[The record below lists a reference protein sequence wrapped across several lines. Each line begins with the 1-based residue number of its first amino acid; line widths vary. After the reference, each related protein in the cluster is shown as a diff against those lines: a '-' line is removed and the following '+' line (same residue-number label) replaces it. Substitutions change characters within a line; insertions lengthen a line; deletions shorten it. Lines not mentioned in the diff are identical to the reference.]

1 MDKHLI
7 FMDIDGTLV
16 DRDQKISDKTRSVI
30 TELQQEGHQFYV
42 ATGRKYSS
50 AFEMAQKL
58 NTNTKV
64 VASNGSIY
72 SVNDT
77 LHKKQLSR
85 DALAAIYET
94 VSYKNLP
101 MFFFGEHTVFYT
113 EALPDYLQKG
123 DQSRVS
129 NNGEEDF
136 LFIDSIDKLL
146 SMSTRIV
153 NGIIIA
159 EDRQDELGTVKAEL
173 AEKNLLSLSSSHPN
187 NIELIPKGVNKAT
200 AIQEIQKELAIPK
213 EQIISFGDGMNDME
227 MLQASGVSVAMGNA
241 VDELKQQAR
250 FITDTNTE
258 DGIAN
263 FLINYFK

>member
-16 DRDQKISDKTRSVI
+16 DRDQKISAKTRTVI
-30 TELQQEGHQFYV
+30 TELQEQGHQFYV

-58 NTNTKV
+58 NAETKV

-72 SVNDT
+72 SVNNT

-85 DALAAIYET
+85 EALAAIYKT
-94 VSYKNLP
+94 VAQQNLP

-113 EALPDYLQKG
+113 EALPDYLHKG

-129 NNGEEDF
+129 NNDEEDF

-146 SMSTRIV
+146 AMSTRIV

-159 EDRQDELGTVKAEL
+159 DDRQDELSKVKAALVERD
-173 AEKNLLSLSSSHPN
+173 LLSLSSSHPN

-241 VDELKQQAR
+241 VEELKEQAKY
-250 FITDTNTE
+250 ITDTNTE

-263 FLINYFK
+263 FLLNYFK

>member
-16 DRDQKISDKTRSVI
+16 SRDQKISTKTRSVI
-30 TELQQEGHQFYV
+30 SELQKDGHQFYV

-50 AFEMAQKL
+50 AIDVAKRL
-58 NTNTKV
+58 TPKTKV

-94 VSYKNLP
+94 VFQKKIPL
-101 MFFFGEHTVFYT
+101 FFFGEHTVFYT
-113 EALPDYLQKG
+113 EELPEYLQKS

-129 NNGEEDF
+129 ASGEEDF
-136 LFIDSIDKLL
+136 LFIDSIDTLL

-159 EDRQDELGTVKAEL
+159 DDRQDELNSIKAEL
-173 AEKNLLSLSSSHPN
+173 AERELLSLSSSHPN

-200 AIQEIQKELAIPK
+200 AIQEIQKELSVPK
-213 EQIISFGDGMNDME
+213 EKIISFGDGMNDLE

-241 VDELKQQAR
+241 VDELKQEAK
-250 FITDTNTE
+250 FITDANTE

-263 FLINYFK
+263 FLINYFD